1 MKNEGSVEPSYAE
14 FEPYCT
20 WKKERKICISKAT
33 DILEIKLSGFKKE
46 EVKVELEK
54 DVLHISG
61 ERPVG
66 RSPQRFL
73 KKIDVSK
80 YDTEDL
86 GAEFEGGILR
96 IRLPM
101 KCSAIRFRV
110 GGDNETLGILLSW
123 PQIKTTISAVAA
135 ALLLLLLAFY
145 MYKYSECTNF

>member
-1 MKNEGSVEPSYAE
+1 MKNEGSVEPSYDE
-14 FEPYCT
+14 FEPYCK
-20 WKKERKICISKAT
+20 WKKEKKNCISKAT
-33 DILEIKLSGFKKE
+33 DIVEIQLC
-46 EVKVELEK
+46 
-54 DVLHISG
+54 

-66 RSPQRFL
+66 RSLQRFL

-101 KCSAIRFRV
+101 KCSAICFRL
-110 GGDNETLGILLSW
+110 GGDNETLGILFSW
-123 PQIKTTISAVAA
+123 PQIKTTIWAVAA

-145 MYKYSECTNF
+145 MYKYSECTNFRNWFE